1 MDTLTVAVNEEF
13 TISLKSIA
21 TAGYLWK
28 VESLPDA
35 IQFLGTENEKP
46 AGDVKP
52 GDSTG
57 QIFRFRAD
65 KTGEHKIK
73 FVLGRPWE
81 KKAIETKTVN
91 VKVTKWSSR

>member
-1 MDTLTVAVNEEF
+1 MTVNEEF

-35 IQFLGTENEKP
+35 IRFLRTENGKP
-46 AGDVKP
+46 EGEMKP

-73 FVLGRPWE
+73 FALGRPWE
-81 KKAIETKTVN
+81 DKALETRTVT
-91 VKVTKWSSR
+91 VKVT

>member
-1 MDTLTVAVNEEF
+1 MSADMITVAVDNEF

-35 IQFLGTENEKP
+35 IQLLGTENEKP
-46 AGDVKP
+46 ADDTKP

-57 QIFRFRAD
+57 QIFRFRAQ
-65 KTGEHKIK
+65 KIGEHKIK
-73 FVLGRPWE
+73 FALGRPWE
-81 KKAIETKTVN
+81 NKAMESKTVT
-91 VKVTKWSSR
+91 VKAT

>member
-1 MDTLTVAVNEEF
+1 MSTDMITVAADEEF

-28 VESLPDA
+28 VDSLPEG
-35 IQFLGTENEKP
+35 IQLLGTENEKP

-57 QIFRFRAD
+57 QIFRFRAH
-65 KTGEHKIK
+65 KTGEHRIVFK
-73 FVLGRPWE
+73 LGRPWE
-81 KKAIETKTVN
+81 NKAIESRTVT
-91 VKVTKWSSR
+91 VKVI

>member
-1 MDTLTVAVNEEF
+1 MSMDRITVAVNEEF

-46 AGDVKP
+46 AGEIRP

-65 KTGEHKIK
+65 RTGEYKIK
-73 FVLGRPWE
+73 FALGRPWE
-81 KKAIETKTVN
+81 DKAIESEEVT
-91 VKVTKWSSR
+91 VKVV